1 MLIELRKY
9 TFCFGNSVVTNVIY
23 LLRGNIKQDILTEKK
38 YVDQANFFSN
48 LFLFL
53 LLCKYEQIMLP
64 AELQKI
70 TTCFFSRRVFM
81 MTYHALRCG
90 KSSALSTQVQLSN
103 IKKELGD
110 VGEEENGHQRCPEVV
125 VHESNLGNIDAQS
138 QILCGIAK
146 V

>member
-1 MLIELRKY
+1 M
-9 TFCFGNSVVTNVIY
+9 
-23 LLRGNIKQDILTEKK
+23 LLRSTDLYILLLLTCYVNRLCFKTVITATCSATKK
-38 YVDQANFFSN
+38 YI
-48 LFLFL
+48 L
-53 LLCKYEQIMLP
+53 
-64 AELQKI
+64 
-70 TTCFFSRRVFM
+70 FFSRRVFM

>member
-1 MLIELRKY
+1 
-9 TFCFGNSVVTNVIY
+9 
-23 LLRGNIKQDILTEKK
+23 
-38 YVDQANFFSN
+38 
-48 LFLFL
+48 
-53 LLCKYEQIMLP
+53 
-64 AELQKI
+64 
-70 TTCFFSRRVFM
+70 M

>member
-1 MLIELRKY
+1 MRSN
-9 TFCFGNSVVTNVIY
+9 F
-23 LLRGNIKQDILTEKK
+23 EKFAIDACESTVHYK
-38 YVDQANFFSN
+38 KNTSY
-48 LFLFL
+48 
-53 LLCKYEQIMLP
+53 
-64 AELQKI
+64 
-70 TTCFFSRRVFM
+70 FFSRRVFM